1 MQRELATVGV
11 ISLLLVSAFALPVAA
26 SSPNSGESVEE
37 SAVHVDLDADG
48 DATVSLVSIYDLTD
62 PNERDAFE
70 TLREDESAQEELL
83 DRAADRFDSV
93 ATNAEANVERE
104 MTVSAESADVSVSD
118 DRGIVTLSVNWE
130 GLAAVEDD
138 TLVVTEPF
146 ASGFDADRSLVVTAP
161 TEATIGSSTPEP
173 TTQDETRA
181 TWDAETDLDG
191 FELTVSGAT
200 TASDDASDGTPGF
213 TGGVALVAVGI
224 TVASLAANRR

>member
-37 SAVHVDLDADG
+37 SAVHVDLNADG

-62 PNERDAFE
+62 PDERDAFE

-93 ATNAEANVERE
+93 ATNAETNVERE
-104 MTVSAESADVSVSD
+104 MTVSAESTDVSVSD

-200 TASDDASDGTPGF
+200 TASDDGSDGTPGF

-224 TVASLAANRR
+224 TVVSLAANRR

>member
-26 SSPNSGESVEE
+26 SSPNSSESVEE
-37 SAVHVDLDADG
+37 SAVHVDLEADG
-48 DATVSLVSIYDLTD
+48 DATVSLVSSYDLTD
-62 PNERDAFE
+62 PDERDAFE
-70 TLREDESAQEELL
+70 TLREDESAQEALL

-118 DRGIVTLSVNWE
+118 DRGIVTLSVTWE

-138 TLVVTEPF
+138 SLVVTEPF

-161 TEATIGSSTPEP
+161 TEATIESSTPEP

-191 FELTVSGAT
+191 FELTVSEAT

-213 TGGVALVAVGI
+213 IGSVALVAVGL